1 MTIQNNAHEMKIK
14 MLCAE
19 WVCSYYKHSSIDILV
34 NEFTANRSRVR
45 ADMMAVTGQDI
56 IAIEI
61 KSEHDSTSRLEKQI
75 AHLKKLH
82 NRVEVVVAENHLKS
96 AEALCRLHKVGLHI
110 ARSEAIETILR
121 GRRRKIETDALYSVF
136 PQKIRKR
143 SDFEATEAYYIDFIV
158 KKYKNPEG
166 YSFVSD
172 LNRGKITESF
182 IRNLN
187 PSFRTRKAKLRIRD
201 TYLEELKRS
210 FELIQSTQSSSNSSV
225 DMVSP

>member
-1 MTIQNNAHEMKIK
+1 
-14 MLCAE
+14 
-19 WVCSYYKHSSIDILV
+19 
-34 NEFTANRSRVR
+34 
-45 ADMMAVTGQDI
+45 MAVTGQDI

-61 KSEHDSTSRLEKQI
+61 KSENDSTFRLEKQI
-75 AHLKKLH
+75 SHLKKLH

-96 AEALCRLHKVGLHI
+96 AEALCRMHKVGLHI

-143 SDFEATEAYYIDFIV
+143 ADFEATEAYYIDYIV
-158 KKYKNPEG
+158 KKYKNSEAD
-166 YSFVSD
+166 SFALD
-172 LNRGKITESF
+172 LSRGRVTDLF

-187 PSFRTRKAKLRIRD
+187 PSFRTKRERLRSRD
-201 TYLEELKRS
+201 TYLEELRRS